1 MANTSTGSAYVG
13 QRALDYDDQF
23 PYIAPALKFPFKAF
37 SVCSNTA
44 RHVAGCLALYNR
56 AFRQG
61 RQHNV
66 ASFKF
71 LADEFPTVGQKR
83 CPGVWPR
90 VAVIQNG
97 CSDEGRI
104 LPHPS

>member
-37 SVCSNTA
+37 SVCPNTA

-71 LADEFPTVGQKR
+71 LADEFPALGQEFS
-83 CPGVWPR
+83 PR
-90 VAVIQNG
+90 VRP
-97 CSDEGRI
+97 RI
-104 LPHPS
+104 SIVDCHSHLALR